1 MSTDIVKAEEKISI
15 LEKKDW
21 NNERDLIVFKKEFI
35 GAQNLQ
41 SAIKE
46 FYKSFILSKIIKE
59 SDLIN
64 LPDLNWFYV
73 SEPYSYNSKRD
84 EQRIIEFFQAQI
96 QRKLSFHLVESSYPG
111 VLIYK
116 NGKTER
122 IIERDFYKSPVLI
135 SFKNQSKI
143 VLELGGREFLDKIKE
158 EYSEFIELSR
168 KNIKNQYFEDER
180 YWIINEYGQPL
191 LVSTKKSLEF
201 IKIELHETEGFLR
214 VVCPIVR
221 DNYVGPFSFYNGL
234 TIYDV
239 SPGEIVQLDFNIA
252 TNELINYSTSRY

>member
-21 NNERDLIVFKKEFI
+21 NNERDLIVFKKEFE

-41 SAIKE
+41 TAIKQ

-73 SEPYSYNSKRD
+73 SEPHFYSSRN

-96 QRKLSFHLVESSYPG
+96 QRKLGSHLVESSYPC

-122 IIERDFYKSPVLI
+122 IIERDFCKSPVLI

-191 LVSTKKSLEF
+191 LVSTEKSLEF

-214 VVCPIVR
+214 VVCPLVR
-221 DNYVGPFSFYNGL
+221 DNYGGPFSFYNGR
-234 TIYDV
+234 TMYDV